1 MKTADPDDDDQEFD
15 DRPESERVPRPAVS
29 FRTAMLVYAALVVF
43 CLATLRGTP
52 LFIALLIVCAI
63 ALKTWVAR
71 ARDRLQ

>member
-1 MKTADPDDDDQEFD
+1 MNPANPNDDDQEFD
-15 DRPESERVPRPAVS
+15 DHSESEGVPRPAVS

-43 CLATLRGTP
+43 CLATMHGTP

>member
-1 MKTADPDDDDQEFD
+1 MHPADPDDDDQELD
-15 DRPESERVPRPAVS
+15 DPARSEGVPRPAVS
-29 FRTAMLVYAALVVF
+29 FRTAMLVYAALVIF
-43 CLATLRGTP
+43 CLATLHGTP